1 MPHTRSGGLRRF
13 LREAGRN
20 WQQTGAVLP
29 SSARLAKAMTTP
41 LSDYRLDERPKRIL
55 EVGAGTGA
63 MTRELLR
70 KMGPDDELVI
80 YELSAELARVLK
92 ASLEANPTARRRNI
106 EVRVCAFPERLGDEV
121 YDFAVCSLPF
131 NNFPSTEV
139 RRILKTFSDC
149 LEGGGILT
157 FFEYCHLRQL
167 KLRVSS
173 GKEAMR
179 LRRIQR
185 LFDEYLATY
194 RISSKTVRLN
204 VPPAWVH
211 ILRFE

>member
-1 MPHTRSGGLRRF
+1 MPNSRTGGLRRF
-13 LREAGRN
+13 LREASRN

-41 LSDYRLDERPKRIL
+41 IDDYRSDDRPKRIL

-63 MTRELLR
+63 MTREILR
-70 KMGPDDELVI
+70 KMGPDDQLVI
-80 YELSAELARVLK
+80 YELSKDLARVLEVWL
-92 ASLEANPTARRRNI
+92 ASNATARRRNI
-106 EVRVCAFPERLGDEV
+106 EVRVRAFPEGLDDEN

-139 RRILKTFSDC
+139 RRILKTFSSC

-157 FFEYCHLRQL
+157 FFEYCHLRGL
-167 KLRVSS
+167 KLRVVR
-173 GKEAMR
+173 GGEAMR

-185 LFDEYLATY
+185 TFDEYLAAY
-194 RISSKTVRLN
+194 RISSKTVQLN